1 MIIQKTLSAADCEAL
16 GIPTEYADKQHQ
28 ITIKPNNPAKRAE
41 FNRSY
46 RGVIVKYFAD
56 KENITKDEAHEFI
69 MLHLNPV
76 VNYDP
81 EDGFSIV
88 GGSMEN
94 MTHTEIKALMDKAER
109 LAFQMYNEM
118 PPRRFEI

>member
-16 GIPTEYADKQHQ
+16 GIPAEYSDKPLQ
-28 ITIKPNNPAKRAE
+28 ISIKPNDPTKRTEYMRA
-41 FNRSY
+41 Y
-46 RGVIVKYFAD
+46 RGVVTKYFAD
-56 KENITKDEAHEFI
+56 KLGESKDEAHEYI
-69 MLHLNPV
+69 MVHLLPV

-88 GGSMEN
+88 GGSMDT
-94 MTHTEIKALMDKAER
+94 MTHTEIKNLMDRAER
-109 LAFQMYNEM
+109 LAFHLFNEM